1 MRHRLLSTVW
11 LLVAA
16 LLFGA
21 GLVAGSG
28 HEYEL
33 GQPFPQHFAAY
44 VGSGSTFFVGAVIA
58 AATASVIWA
67 LAAPE
72 PAPDEG

>member
-1 MRHRLLSTVW
+1 MRHRLLSTAW
-11 LLVAA
+11 SLVAA

-28 HEYEL
+28 HDYEI

-44 VGSGSTFFVGAVIA
+44 VGSGSTCFLGAVIA
-58 AATASVIWA
+58 AATASLIWV
-67 LAAPE
+67 LAPSE
-72 PAPDEG
+72 PALDSD

>member
-1 MRHRLLSTVW
+1 MHHRLLSTVW
-11 LLVAA
+11 LIVAA

-28 HEYEL
+28 HDYEI

-67 LAAPE
+67 FAAPE
-72 PAPDEG
+72 PALDTN

>member
-1 MRHRLLSTVW
+1 MHHRLLSTFW
-11 LLVAA
+11 SLVAA

-28 HEYEL
+28 HDYEI
-33 GQPFPQHFAAY
+33 GQPFPQHLAAY

-72 PAPDEG
+72 PEPDMG

>member
-1 MRHRLLSTVW
+1 MHHRLLSTVW
-11 LLVAA
+11 LIVAA

-28 HEYEL
+28 LDYEI

-58 AATASVIWA
+58 AATASVIWVFV
-67 LAAPE
+67 APK
-72 PAPDEG
+72 PARDTN